1 MIQRIVSGALRMPIV
16 VFAAAALL
24 IVLGLAAYKELDI
37 EAYPNPVPPLVE
49 VITQPPG
56 WSAEETE
63 RYVTIPLEIGL
74 SGMPGLDHIRS
85 QSLFG
90 LSDVKCYFNWST
102 EYKEARQEVINRIQ
116 FVQMPAGIQA
126 QLSPWNAIGE
136 VYRYRVVGKGY
147 TLKDLKTAEDWLL
160 ERQFKQVQG
169 VIDVTSYGGETKQY
183 HVEVDPYRLRG
194 HNVTLSQVTTGI
206 TNANQNVGG
215 QRLFMGEQSY
225 DVRGIGL
232 LGSRTAPQHD
242 IENIVVAAQK
252 GTPVRV
258 KDVADVDIG
267 HAPRLGIVGFNED
280 PDVVQGIVLM
290 RYGGETPTTLE
301 GIYKRVQYIRDNHIL
316 PPGMDIEPYYDRG
329 HLVHLTTHT
338 VMENLLVGM
347 ILVSVV
353 LLLFLGHVRAAII
366 TAVNIP
372 LALLI
377 AFCGLVTTHTS
388 ANLISLG
395 AVDFGIVVDSTVIMM
410 ENIFRHVGPHGK
422 GTMTERI
429 EQSAREV
436 ATPMTFSTVIIGV
449 AFLPLFT
456 MTGVSGVIFAPM
468 ARTYA
473 FAIGGAIL
481 CALTLTPVLA
491 SKFVPAQAQE
501 KESVIMRLLH
511 KVYSPAFDLA
521 MRFPKGALAFSLFPI
536 VLCIALFPLLGRE
549 FMPKLEE
556 GNFWIRATLP
566 MSISLDQSAKY
577 VGRMR
582 SILRGCP
589 TDPSIPCDEAHRKYP
604 EVETVVSQLGR
615 PDDGTD
621 VSGFYNIEFFA
632 PLKPFDEWP
641 RGVTKERLT
650 EQINKEMSEAF
661 PGVVFNFSQYI
672 SDNVEEALS
681 GVKGENSV
689 KVFGN
694 DLESNDKIANGIV
707 DVMSKVRG
715 VADLG
720 LFKSLGQPSI
730 KVIPK
735 REVCARYGL
744 NTGDVDTVIQAAI
757 GGQAVTEVYEGEKFF
772 DLTVRW
778 KPQYRM
784 SLEAIREIT
793 VSTPEGAQV
802 PLGQIADIQV
812 VEGPAIVY
820 REDGVRYSPV
830 KFSVRGRDLAST
842 IGEAQAS
849 IDREIPRCDK
859 AGPGSNNLCRPY
871 DTRLEWAGEI
881 NELHEAEGR
890 LQIIIPLTV
899 LLITFLT
906 YSAVKNW
913 MDTILVII
921 SIPIA
926 CTGGVLALLIT
937 GINFSVSAAM
947 GFISIFGI
955 AIQDA
960 ILVVTYF
967 QRLRET
973 EGHSIELAA
982 REAAEKRFRP
992 VLMTTLVA
1000 TLGLLPAALSNGIG
1014 AQTQKPLAVV
1024 VIGGSLILA
1033 ILTRVVQP
1041 PLLVVAHQWLDK
1053 HRRFRGGG
1061 GPPSVHPPPLST
1073 FEADEPA

>member
-1 MIQRIVSGALRMPIV
+1 MIQRIVNAALRMPFIV
-16 VFAAAALL
+16 FSCAVLL
-24 IVLGLAAYKELDI
+24 IVLGLAAYKQLDI
-37 EAYPNPVPPLVE
+37 EAYPNPCPPLVE
-49 VITQPPG
+49 VLTQPPG

-74 SGMPGLDHIRS
+74 SGMPGLEHIRS
-85 QSLFG
+85 FSLFG
-90 LSDVKCYFNWST
+90 LSDVKAYFTWDT
-102 EYKEARQEVINRIQ
+102 PYKDARQEVINRLQ
-116 FVQMPAGIQA
+116 FVQLPAGLQG

-136 VYRYRVVGKGY
+136 VFRYRLVGKGY
-147 TLKDLKTAEDWLL
+147 TLKDLKTAEDWIL
-160 ERQFKQVQG
+160 ERQWKQVQG

-183 HVEVDPYRLRG
+183 HVQVDPFRLRG
-194 HNVTLSQVTTGI
+194 HGVTLNQLTNGI
-206 TNANQNVGG
+206 QNANQNVGG

-232 LGSRTAPQHD
+232 LGARSGQQVHD
-242 IENIVVAAQK
+242 IENVVVAEQK

-258 KDVADVDIG
+258 KDIADVDVG
-267 HAPRLGIVGFNED
+267 YAPRLGIVGYNDD

-290 RYGGETPTTLE
+290 RYGGETQPTLE
-301 GIYKRVQYIRDNHIL
+301 GIHKKLQYIRDNHIL

-329 HLVHLTTHT
+329 NLVKLTTHT
-338 VMENLLVGM
+338 VMENLVVGM
-347 ILVSVV
+347 ALVTVV
-353 LLLFLGHVRAAII
+353 LLLFLGHARAALI
-366 TAVNIP
+366 TALNIP

-377 AFCGLVTTHTS
+377 AFCGLVGTGTS

-410 ENIFRHVGPHGK
+410 ENIFRHLGPHGK
-422 GTMTERI
+422 GSMLDRI
-429 EQSAREV
+429 EQSSREV
-436 ATPMTFSTVIIGV
+436 ATPMTFSTLIIGV

-473 FAIGGAIL
+473 FAIGGAIVL
-481 CALTLTPVLA
+481 ALTLTPVMA
-491 SKFVPAQAQE
+491 SKFVPAQSEE
-501 KESVIMRLLH
+501 KESAIMHFLH
-511 KVYSPAFDLA
+511 KVYNPAFDLA
-521 MRFPKGALAFSLFPI
+521 MKYPKGAIAFSFIPI
-536 VLCIALFPLLGRE
+536 VLCVVLFPLLGRE
-549 FMPKLEE
+549 FMPHLEE

-582 SILRGCP
+582 RILRGCP
-589 TDPSIPCDEAHRKYP
+589 EDENQPCDEAHRKYP

-641 RGVTKERLT
+641 RGLTKEKLT
-650 EQINKEMSEAF
+650 EQISAELENAF

-672 SDNVEEALS
+672 SDNVEEAIS

-689 KVFGN
+689 KVFSQ
-694 DLESNDKIANGIV
+694 DIEANEKVADAIV
-707 DVMSKVRG
+707 DTMSKVRG

-720 LFKSLGQPSI
+720 HFRVLGQPSI
-730 KVIPK
+730 KITP
-735 REVCARYGL
+735 RRDACARYGL
-744 NTGDVDTVIQAAI
+744 NTGDVDAVIQAAI

-778 KPQYRM
+778 KPQYRK

-793 VSTPEGAQV
+793 VSTPDGAQV
-802 PLGQIADIQV
+802 PLGQIADIRTA
-812 VEGPAIVY
+812 EGPAMIY
-820 REDGVRYSPV
+820 REDAVRYSPV

-842 IGEAQAS
+842 ITEAQQR
-849 IDREIPRCDK
+849 IDKEIPRCDK
-859 AGPGSNNLCRPY
+859 APSGWTKLCRPY
-871 DTRLEWAGEI
+871 DMRLEWAGEI

-890 LQIIIPLTV
+890 LKIIIPLTM
-899 LLITFLT
+899 LLIAFLT
-906 YSAVKNW
+906 YSAVKHW
-913 MDTILVII
+913 LDTILVII

-937 GINFSVSAAM
+937 HINFSVSAAM

-973 EGHSIELAA
+973 EGLSIEQAA

-1000 TLGLLPAALSNGIG
+1000 TLGLMPAALSNGIG
-1014 AQTQKPLAVV
+1014 AQTQKPLAIV

-1033 ILTRVVQP
+1033 ILTRIVQP
-1041 PLLVVAHQWLDK
+1041 PLLVVAHRWLE
-1053 HRRFRGGG
+1053 RRRSGG
-1061 GPPSVHPPPLST
+1061 GPGADESPASIPPPPGYV
-1073 FEADEPA
+1073 EG

>member
-1 MIQRIVSGALRMPIV
+1 MPLI
-16 VFAAAALL
+16 VFASAVLL
-24 IVLGLAAYKELDI
+24 IVLGLAAYRQLDI
-37 EAYPNPVPPLVE
+37 EAYPNPCPPLVE
-49 VITQPPG
+49 VLTQPPG

-63 RYVTIPLEIGL
+63 RYVTIPLEVGL

-85 QSLFG
+85 FSLFG
-90 LSDVKCYFNWST
+90 LSDVKCYFTWAT
-102 EYKEARQEVINRIQ
+102 EYRDARQEVINRLQ
-116 FVQMPAGIQA
+116 FIPLPAGLTG

-136 VYRYRVVGKGY
+136 VFRYRLVGKGY
-147 TLKDLKTAEDWLL
+147 TLRDLKAAEDWIM
-160 ERQFKQVQG
+160 ERQWRRVQG

-194 HNVTLSQVTTGI
+194 HGVTLGQLTNAI
-206 TNANQNVGG
+206 QNANQNVGG

-232 LGSRTAPQHD
+232 LGSRDPQTQD
-242 IENIVVAAQK
+242 IEESVVAEQK

-258 KDVADVDIG
+258 KDIADVDIG
-267 HAPRLGIVGFNED
+267 FAPRLGIVGFNED

-290 RYGGETPTTLE
+290 RYGAETPKTLE
-301 GIYKRVQYIRDNHIL
+301 GIYKRLEYIRENHIL
-316 PPGMDIEPYYDRG
+316 PPGMDIQPYYDRG
-329 HLVHLTTHT
+329 ALVHVTTHT
-338 VMENLLVGM
+338 VLENLVVGM
-347 ILVSVV
+347 VLVTVV
-353 LLLFLGHVRAAII
+353 LLLFLGHARAALI
-366 TAVNIP
+366 TAINIP

-377 AFCGLVTTHTS
+377 AFCGLVGTHTS

-410 ENIFRHVGPHGK
+410 ENIFRHLGPHGK
-422 GTMTERI
+422 GTMIDRI
-429 EQSAREV
+429 EQSSREV
-436 ATPMTFSTVIIGV
+436 ATPMTFSTLIIGV

-473 FAIGGAIL
+473 FAIGGAICL
-481 CALTLTPVLA
+481 ALTLTPVLA
-491 SKFVPAQAQE
+491 SKVLPAQAEE
-501 KESVIMRLLH
+501 KESAIMRVLH
-511 KVYSPAFDLA
+511 RVYSPAFDLA
-521 MRFPKGALAFSLFPI
+521 MKFPKAAIGFSAFPI
-536 VLCIALFPLLGRE
+536 VLCIVLFPLLGRE

-582 SILRGCP
+582 AILRGCP
-589 TDPSIPCDEAHRKYP
+589 TDPNAACDDANRRHP
-604 EVETVVSQLGR
+604 EVLNVVSQLGR

-641 RGVTKERLT
+641 RGLTKEKLT
-650 EQINKEMSEAF
+650 EVINKELTNAF

-672 SDNVEEALS
+672 SDNVEEAIS

-689 KVFGN
+689 KVYGK
-694 DLESNDKIANGIV
+694 DLEKNQALAEAIV
-707 DVMSKVRG
+707 DVMGKVRG

-720 LFKSLGQPSI
+720 LFRSLGQPSI
-730 KVIPK
+730 KITPLRK
-735 REVCARYGL
+735 QCARYGL
-744 NTGDVDTVIQAAI
+744 NTGDVDAVIQAAI
-757 GGQAVTEVYEGEKFF
+757 GGQAVTQVYEGEKFF

-778 KPQYRM
+778 KAQYRT

-793 VSTPEGAQV
+793 VSTPDGSSL
-802 PLGQIADIQV
+802 PLGQLADIQAA
-812 VEGPAIVY
+812 EGPAMIY

-830 KFSVRGRDLAST
+830 KFSVRGRDLAGT
-842 IGEAQAS
+842 IAEAQTK
-849 IDREIPRCDK
+849 IDEEIPRCDK
-859 AGPGSNNLCRPY
+859 APPGWNRLCRPY
-871 DTRLEWAGEI
+871 DSRLEWAGEI

-890 LQIIIPLTV
+890 LQIIIPLTF

-906 YSAVKNW
+906 YSAVKTW
-913 MDTILVII
+913 LDTILVII

-937 GINFSVSAAM
+937 GHNFSVSAAM

-973 EGHSIELAA
+973 EGHAIELAA

-1000 TLGLLPAALSNGIG
+1000 TLGLLPAALSHGIG
-1014 AQTQKPLAVV
+1014 SQTQKPLAIV

-1041 PLLVVAHQWLDK
+1041 PLLVVAHTWLE
-1053 HRRFRGGG
+1053 RRRGR
-1061 GPPSVHPPPLST
+1061 PPPAVGL
-1073 FEADEPA
+1073 EEVGP

>member
-1 MIQRIVSGALRMPIV
+1 MIQRIVAGALRMPFIV
-16 VFAAAALL
+16 FSCAVLL
-24 IVLGLAAYKELDI
+24 IVLGLGAYSQLDI
-37 EAYPNPVPPLVE
+37 EAYPNPCPPLVE
-49 VITQPPG
+49 VLTQPPG

-85 QSLFG
+85 FSLFG
-90 LSDVKCYFNWST
+90 LSDVKAYFTWST
-102 EYKEARQEVINRIQ
+102 EYKDARQEVINRLQ
-116 FVQMPAGIQA
+116 FVQLPAGLQG

-136 VYRYRVVGKGY
+136 VFRYRLVGKGY
-147 TLKDLKTAEDWLL
+147 TLKDLKTVEDWIM
-160 ERQFKQVQG
+160 ERQWKQVQG

-194 HNVTLSQVTTGI
+194 HSVTLSQLTTAI
-206 TNANQNVGG
+206 QNSNQNVGG

-232 LGSRTAPQHD
+232 MGARPGFQVHD
-242 IENIVVAAQK
+242 IENVVVTELK

-258 KDVADVDIG
+258 KDIADVNIG
-267 HAPRLGIVGFNED
+267 YAPRLGIVGYNDD

-290 RYGGETPTTLE
+290 RYGGETQPTLE
-301 GIYKRVQYIRDNHIL
+301 GVHAKLDYIRANHIL

-329 HLVHLTTHT
+329 KLVKLTTST

-347 ILVSVV
+347 GLVAVV

-366 TAVNIP
+366 TALNIP

-377 AFCGLVTTHTS
+377 AFCGLVGTHTS

-410 ENIFRHVGPHGK
+410 ENIFRHLGPHGK
-422 GTMTERI
+422 GTMIERI
-429 EQSAREV
+429 EQSSREV
-436 ATPMTFSTVIIGV
+436 ATPMTFSTLIIGV

-481 CALTLTPVLA
+481 LALTLTPVLA
-491 SKFVPAQAQE
+491 SKLIPALSEE
-501 KESVIMRLLH
+501 KESVIMRVLH
-511 KVYSPAFDLA
+511 KVYAPAFDLA
-521 MRFPKGALAFSLFPI
+521 MRFPKGAILFSLLPI
-536 VLCIALFPLLGRE
+536 LLCVILFPLLGRE

-582 SILRGCP
+582 RILRGCP
-589 TDPSIPCDEAHRKYP
+589 EDENVPCDDKTRKYP
-604 EVETVVSQLGR
+604 EVENVVSQLGR

-632 PLKPFDEWP
+632 PLQTFDEWP
-641 RGVTKERLT
+641 RGLTKEKLT
-650 EQINKEMSEAF
+650 EQINAELTQAF

-672 SDNVEEALS
+672 SDNVEEAIS

-689 KVFGN
+689 KVFSQDIDRN
-694 DLESNDKIANGIV
+694 EKVAEALVDTMSRVPGI
-707 DVMSKVRG
+707 
-715 VADLG
+715 ADLG
-720 LFKSLGQPSI
+720 HFKVLGEPSI
-730 KVIPK
+730 KITPR
-735 REVCARYGL
+735 REECARYGL
-744 NTGDVDTVIQAAI
+744 NTGDVDAVIQAAI

-784 SLEAIREIT
+784 TLEAIREIT
-793 VSTPEGAQV
+793 VSAPDGSQV
-802 PLGQIADIQV
+802 PLGQIADIQLA
-812 VEGPAIVY
+812 EGPGMIY
-820 REDGVRYSPV
+820 REDAVRYSPV

-842 IGEAQAS
+842 IAEAQGR

-859 AGPGSNNLCRPY
+859 APPGWTKLCRPY
-871 DTRLEWAGEI
+871 DMRLEWAGEI

-890 LQIIIPLTV
+890 LQLIIPLTV
-899 LLITFLT
+899 ILITFLT
-906 YSAVKNW
+906 YSAVKHW
-913 MDTILVII
+913 LDTILVII

-926 CTGGVLALLIT
+926 CTGGVLALLVT
-937 GINFSVSAAM
+937 HQNFSVSAAM

-1000 TLGLLPAALSNGIG
+1000 TLGLMPAALSNGIG
-1014 AQTQKPLAVV
+1014 AQTQKPLAIV

-1033 ILTRVVQP
+1033 VLTRIVQP
-1041 PLLVVAHQWLDK
+1041 PLLVVAHRWLEA
-1053 HRRFRGGG
+1053 RRQRRGGAD
-1061 GPPSVHPPPLST
+1061 SMRPPPG
-1073 FEADEPA
+1073 DEMLET